1 MTIHGNVHGE
11 GSSKKNGLKIG
22 NKLKVITAK
31 TSLMALGVT
40 FELCAKYVPEMKNE
54 ISDWEDGRN
63 VGIGVLPTGPYITVR
78 KDGEKFTYLGSGLQ
92 DAEISILFKN
102 LDSAMMIFLG
112 QLGAADAVA
121 ENRVCV
127 QGQNY
132 MAMQVTRAMAI
143 VQTYLF
149 PGFIL
154 RNTFKRPPKL
164 NGQQIATKAKIM
176 GLLTPKLIGASF
188 K

>member
-1 MTIHGNVHGE
+1 MNKAGLMVGT
-11 GSSKKNGLKIG
+11 KLKI
-22 NKLKVITAK
+22 ITAK
-31 TSLMALGVT
+31 TSLLALGVT
-40 FELCAKYVPEMKNE
+40 FELCSKYVPEMQKE

-63 VGIGVLPTGPYITVR
+63 VGIGVLPNGPYITVR
-78 KDGEKFTYLGSGLQ
+78 KENGQFKYIGSGLQ
-92 DAEISILFKN
+92 DADISILFKN
-102 LDSAMMIFLG
+102 LDSAMLIFLG
-112 QLGAADAVA
+112 QLGAANAVA

-154 RNTFKRPPKL
+154 KNTFKRPPVLSAKQL
-164 NGQQIATKAKIM
+164 AIKAKIM
-176 GLLTPKLIGASF
+176 GLLTPKLVGASF